1 MNPSSHHQASSGVY
15 GARSP
20 QRQTLPAALPRITRP
35 VTALLPVAAPAD
47 LATTRPALPA
57 VAVPVLTPPL
67 AQDAAWRERAIE
79 LAWQTGWQCQA
90 TYSGHSARG
99 NGHGSEVYAV
109 PSSRLG
115 HLDYRVTF
123 TPAPHAI
130 TIHDGR
136 YVCEC
141 IAALHERPC
150 RHAGAALL
158 LAQARAETAES
169 IEAAR
174 NERMSW
180 AWATHHGGSA
190 EGLSFFQVGRGVARQ
205 WERLRVVWDTA
216 RDVAIWC
223 DCGAHVCP
231 HIGAVAL
238 RVAKERADA
247 LWRAQHNPDP
257 DWPNVLEPLWD
268 GSTLPVAFV

>member
-1 MNPSSHHQASSGVY
+1 MIPSSHSGVY

-20 QRQTLPAALPRITRP
+20 QRQTLQSRITRP
-35 VTALLPVAAPAD
+35 VTALLPAVDPAAT
-47 LATTRPALPA
+47 LPALPA
-57 VAVPVLTPPL
+57 VVPVLTPP
-67 AQDAAWRERAIE
+67 AMQSAAWRQRAIE
-79 LAWQTGWQCQA
+79 LAWETGWQCQA

-109 PSSRLG
+109 PSSQRG
-115 HLDYRVTF
+115 HLTYRVTF
-123 TPAPHAI
+123 TPDPHAI

-141 IAALHERPC
+141 VAALHDRPC

-158 LAQARAETAES
+158 LAQARAEALES

-174 NERMSW
+174 AERMSW
-180 AWATHHGGSA
+180 AWATHHGGNA
-190 EGLSFFQVGRGVARQ
+190 EGLAFYRVGESAARQ
-205 WERLRVVWDTA
+205 WRHVRVVWDVA
-216 RDVAIWC
+216 RDVALWC
-223 DCGAHVCP
+223 DCGRHVCP

-247 LWRAQHNPDP
+247 LWRARSGYGP
-257 DWPNVLEPLWD
+257 DWMDDLLWD
-268 GSTLPVAFV
+268 GSTLPVALV